1 MILPI
6 SSEPDEIV
14 ATLAISLLLSTFLET
29 DKIYSLTALAA
40 FSIPSR
46 INTGF
51 APRSTWR
58 KPFSIIL

>member
-51 APRSTWR
+51 APRST
-58 KPFSIIL
+58 